1 VFKASRCSA
10 IWVWV
15 FELKNGGLK
24 GQISLKG
31 QFSAEFFIVLILF
44 VGFAAYFSMRLIA
57 IRPIYIRE
65 VRKTI
70 IRSESYRISE
80 MLINDPGS
88 PVDWASLVG
97 TPSENQ
103 IERIGLLDHSKNKTN
118 LLSEQKMSGLDS
130 LCNGGA
136 GYDTVKSMIGAEHD
150 LSIMLIEKPS
160 EVIKI
165 NECKP
170 TELGENAVSIKRL
183 AAFDSGNYGE
193 LIVQVW

>member
-1 VFKASRCSA
+1 M
-10 IWVWV
+10 
-15 FELKNGGLK
+15 FELKGGGLKGGGLK
-24 GQISLKG
+24 GQ
-31 QFSAEFFIVLILF
+31 FSVEFFIVLILF
-44 VGFAAYFSMRLIA
+44 VGVAAYFSIRLIA

-65 VRKTI
+65 VRRAI
-70 IRSESYRISE
+70 IRSESYRTSE

-88 PVDWASLVG
+88 PLDWALLVG

-103 IERIGLLDHSKNKTN
+103 IERIGLLDHSQNKTN
-118 LLSEQKMSGLDS
+118 LLSEQKMNGLDS

-136 GYDTVKSMIGAEHD
+136 GYDTVKSLIGAEHD
-150 LSIMLIEKPS
+150 FSIMLIEKPS
-160 EVIKI
+160 EVMKI

-170 TELGENAVSIKRL
+170 AGLGEGENVVLIKRL